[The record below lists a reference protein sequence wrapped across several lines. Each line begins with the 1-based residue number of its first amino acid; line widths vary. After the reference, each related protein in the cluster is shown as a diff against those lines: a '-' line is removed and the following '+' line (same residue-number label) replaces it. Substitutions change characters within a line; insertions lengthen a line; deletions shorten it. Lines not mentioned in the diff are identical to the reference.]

1 MKSARELLALLG
13 DLGKS
18 GDSAFPAVVKHV
30 DDDRTC
36 TVVAADDTEFFDV
49 RLQAI
54 TGATA
59 GLYYKPAVGS
69 VVLVERIG
77 SSNEFAIIL
86 FSHLESIEMNVAG
99 NQVTHDATGWELK
112 KGTDTLGAVL
122 GDLMDAIQMIT
133 CNVTAVGAP
142 TGVPINAAVF
152 AAIKTRMDVFI
163 K

>member
-1 MKSARELLALLG
+1 MKSAKELLTLLS

-18 GDSAFPAVVKHV
+18 GDAAFPAVVKHV

-36 TVVAADDTEFFDV
+36 TVVGADDTEFFDV
-49 RLQAI
+49 RLQSI
-54 TGATA
+54 TGQTA
-59 GLYYKPAVGS
+59 GVYYKPAVNS

-86 FSHLESIEMNVAG
+86 FSELESITSNVAG

-112 KGTDTLGAVL
+112 KGADTLGAVL
-122 GDLMDAIQMIT
+122 GDLMDAIQLIT
-133 CNVTAVGAP
+133 CPVVSVGAP
-142 TGVPINAAVF
+142 TGVPVNAAVF
-152 AAIKTRMDVFI
+152 AGIKARLEVFV